1 LSIQF
6 QQIENEGKTVGQI
19 DCVKVQKNVKL
30 LPPALVTA
38 VTKRSGTWKVLLE
51 LPNAMAV

>member
-1 LSIQF
+1 MKS
-6 QQIENEGKTVGQI
+6 ESKTVGQI

-38 VTKRSGTWKVLLE
+38 VTKRSGTWKVLFE
-51 LPNAMAV
+51 VPNAMAV